1 MKRSLV
7 TVAVVTAL
15 ALVATIA
22 HAQARTAPERVQA
35 PVGPAVAPAGA
46 PAAAPAAAPRA
57 AAAAMECPRDMPHCN
72 RSARGHHRA
81 FKRGD
86 YGRAVRHVHYG
97 KRLKRR
103 ILRAARPV
111 WNRKYDRPYRPK
123 RVWRH
128 FYNDGDTCI
137 RSSYGSV
144 DPYCRAQHRMPRA
157 TRVRIKNIAACAGT
171 IAITLIGRGAG
182 RKIIQ
187 ALGGGLLC
195 HWVQTDD
202 DFR

>member
-1 MKRSLV
+1 MKRFLV

-15 ALVATIA
+15 ALVATMA
-22 HAQARTAPERVQA
+22 QAQARTAPERVHA
-35 PVGPAVAPAGA
+35 PVAPAGTPATA
-46 PAAAPAAAPRA
+46 PAAAPS

-72 RSARGHHRA
+72 RSARGHYRA

-86 YGRAVRHVHYG
+86 YGRAIRRIHYG

-111 WNRKYDRPYRPK
+111 WHRKYDRPYRPK

-137 RSSYGSV
+137 RSSYGSA
-144 DPYCRAQHRMPRA
+144 DPYCRARHRMPKA

-171 IAITLIGRGAG
+171 IAVTLIGRGAG

-195 HWVQTDD
+195 HWMQTDD